1 MNPPAK
7 KTSPKKYSRVSRK
20 TNPTITLTG
29 MPIQAQ
35 ETWWS
40 QRFISVLESFK
51 LGGRLARGKA
61 YADEA
66 KVLKVNISSGLVT
79 SAVQGSRKAS
89 YKINVRLA
97 PLSDYAWKQ
106 VLHNLTKKAIHAAEM
121 LQDRMPT
128 DVETVFAEANVSLFP
143 EKLENLRSECDCPD
157 WSNPCK
163 HIAATYYV
171 LAKHFDLDP
180 FLIFAWRGRLKTQI
194 LDALR
199 QHWKQG
205 KGKPGMTWLV
215 GRDQMDAE
223 DLQRFWIGALD
234 ANVQSA
240 LDPFSR
246 AVADAAIKKLGPSP
260 LRLGDRD
267 LGSFLADCYN
277 KTSEAVR
284 DWSHV
289 SRDQVVGSTGHA
301 KSDEARTVAGVKT
314 SPEMCGG

>member
-1 MNPPAK
+1 MSPSGK
-7 KTSPKKYSRVSRK
+7 KTATKKHSRTVRK

-61 YADEA
+61 YAEEA
-66 KVLKVNISSGLVT
+66 KVLKVSISSGLVT
-79 SAVQGSRKAS
+79 SSVQGSRKAS
-89 YKINVRLA
+89 YKIGVRLA
-97 PLSDYAWKQ
+97 PLTDFSWKQ

-143 EKLENLRSECDCPD
+143 DKLENLRSECDCPD

-194 LDALR
+194 LEALR

-205 KGKPGMTWLV
+205 KGKPGFDWLL
-215 GRDQMDAE
+215 GNGQLDAE
-223 DLQRFWIGALD
+223 ELRRFWVGSLEE
-234 ANVQSA
+234 NVHSA
-240 LDPFSR
+240 LDPFSK
-246 AVADAAIKKLGPSP
+246 AVADSAVKELGPAP
-260 LRLGDRD
+260 LQLGDRD
-267 LGSFLADCYN
+267 LGQLLGDCYN
-277 KTSEAVR
+277 TTSESVR
-284 DWSHV
+284 DWSKV
-289 SRDQVVGSTGHA
+289 SRENLLKPQTSSRRRTGR
-301 KSDEARTVAGVKT
+301 K
-314 SPEMCGG
+314 